1 MKPRQILL
9 ALALAATLAA
19 VFWPQP
25 QEEVVGA
32 VAKQNGRVDK
42 RSASTLPGVA
52 GVDALRLSTLR
63 QPDSPLGAMRAD
75 LFPAQTWQPPPPPA
89 AKRVELPP
97 AAPLAPPL
105 PFQYLGRWKEGGKDV
120 IFLDQG
126 NRVLQARVGDTL
138 AGWHLDQVSDDALV
152 FTWTA
157 LNMQQI
163 LRISP

>member
-1 MKPRQILL
+1 MKPRQIML
-9 ALALAATLAA
+9 ALALVATLAA

-25 QEEVVGA
+25 QDEVVGA
-32 VAKQNGRVDK
+32 VAKSRTTQARF
-42 RSASTLPGVA
+42 A
-52 GVDALRLSTLR
+52 GVPTAGGRDARVP
-63 QPDSPLGAMRAD
+63 QPAPQLGALRAD
-75 LFPAQTWQPPPPPA
+75 LFPPQTWQPPPPA
-89 AKRVELPP
+89 APKRVEPP
-97 AAPLAPPL
+97 SPLAPPL

-138 AGWHLDQVSDDALV
+138 AGWHLDQASDDALT